1 MTRELFKFHLGIDED
16 TDFIFHQPASEE
28 QLCTFANDPSKGPS
42 LADPHF
48 DVNAGMLSD
57 WNKKLLRLLQVDFQ
71 SRLPDIC
78 ARENMEVPLRSDRY
92 YMNLVSERFQ
102 RLAQIWKQGQP
113 KLNQNGALEAAKEVE
128 KRMITQRVVVA
139 KKQRHYSQHLYVRG
153 KLHTKLITHDYRVT
167 EIPQQ
172 THYCGKGNQ
181 GEGKQ

>member
-1 MTRELFKFHLGIDED
+1 MTQELFKFHLGIDED

-28 QLCTFANDPSKGPS
+28 QLHAFANDPSKGPL

-57 WNKKLLRLLQVDFQ
+57 WNKKLLCLLQVDFQ

-102 RLAQIWKQGQP
+102 RLVQIWKQGQP
-113 KLNQNGALEAAKEVE
+113 KLNQNGVLEAAKKV
-128 KRMITQRVVVA
+128 KKWMITQREVVV
-139 KKQRHYSQHLYVRG
+139 KKQRHYLQCLYVCG
-153 KLHTKLITHDYRVT
+153 KLHTKLITM
-167 EIPQQ
+167 
-172 THYCGKGNQ
+172 
-181 GEGKQ
+181 